1 MSCTSSSARSGRGS
15 PTGPGATRGSSGSSR
30 ARSTLPR
37 WSISSSSTSC
47 PRRRRHPPLHALE
60 SRSRSPRPSDR
71 CDESFRSTGHC
82 RRTPWIE
89 TATPAKRAWPPIGSA
104 SDIETATPAKPA
116 WPPIGSASDIETA
129 TPAKPAWPPI
139 GIASDIETAT
149 PAKPAWPPIGIAS
162 DIETAT
168 PAKPAWPP
176 IGIASDIETATPAKP
191 AWPPIGIA
199 SDASAARPDGGTASG
214 ASAAD
219 AERGADAGDH
229 EAGQGHVRERADEA
243 RLEEAPAQ
251 PGERDQLEADHDRRE
266 GDRNAVVRNQERQRV
281 QDAADEGSHARD
293 RTPNRRAPAAGQLTR
308 VREPLGV
315 RHADAGRDRGRR
327 SRDEGDVRAV
337 GVKGD
342 REDGRDRREGAVD
355 QAGEGR
361 LDPLEQEGTVGHE

>member
-162 DIETAT
+162 D
-168 PAKPAWPP
+168 
-176 IGIASDIETATPAKP
+176 
-191 AWPPIGIA
+191 
-199 SDASAARPDGGTASG
+199 ASAARPDGGTASG

-251 PGERDQLEADHDRRE
+251 PGERDQLEADDDRGE
-266 GDRNAVVRNQERQRV
+266 GDRDAVVRNQERQRV
-281 QDAADEGSHARD
+281 QDAADEGPHTRD

-315 RHADAGRDRGRR
+315 RHADAGRDRCRR
-327 SRDEGDVRAV
+327 SRDEGDVRTV
-337 GVKGD
+337 GVEGN